1 MKKLLLSILLIIGGC
16 STNQVPEENINTIDY
31 DTSTPDEI
39 FDFYK
44 TLELS
49 EVTADVMYLDGIKEY
64 KISDPEKLKLFNST
78 LNEIDTG
85 YLYQRPEEALYI
97 IYQLKDKKGD
107 TYILESYIGEDTAY
121 YAVNEYNLTFKIENN
136 QELFDFVQNN
146 ADEVIDTGYVLNGK
160 EEWFGRDSLV
170 DGLVEEGLVKYAR
183 ADQLL
188 TGEYL
193 MRNEEFLSELVS
205 EYSFFSDYDKMVE
218 RISQELG
225 YDLKF
230 DLPYGP
236 VRYKDTE
243 YTYNPETNSYDSIT
257 TGGEYLV
264 DHFISIAE
272 ADGIVQCFRYKANS
286 ISNEQTLIQMY
297 RKDNKH
303 NMVKGLKRLS
313 LMLYHMDEVEIVELN
328 KNDLSSKV
336 VKEANSKYPKT
347 SSITL
352 EDFSVIEEYERRYV
366 SLDAQHIAAKLFNEV
381 MRYYYNLDT
390 QSVNYAFNENQ
401 KLISLI
407 FTYKNN
413 TKQSFIFSKETGL
426 LLSDNDLNKVIFEG
440 DPNQYIEQYMAQK
453 NMSVCSGIY
462 EEMMNSECYE
472 PIAWSIDSTI
482 KPEYRVTTTRYQIT
496 EEGELVLPIMLKKQ
510 GVFDSYEYLVVD
522 Y

>member
-1 MKKLLLSILLIIGGC
+1 MRKLLLSILLIVGGC
-16 STNQVPEENINTIDY
+16 TANQLPEENIKTIDY
-31 DTSTPDEI
+31 DTSTPNEI

-44 TLELS
+44 ALDLS
-49 EVTADVMYLDGIKEY
+49 EVTADVMYSDGIKEY
-64 KISDPEKLKLFNST
+64 KISDPEKLNILIST

-85 YLYQRPEEALYI
+85 YLYKRPEEALYI

-121 YAVNEYNLTFKIENN
+121 YAVNEYNLAFKIENN
-136 QELFDFVQNN
+136 QELFDFVQSN
-146 ADEVIDTGYVLNGK
+146 ADEVIDTGYVLNGM
-160 EEWFGRDSLV
+160 EEWFGRDSLI
-170 DGLVEEGLVKYAR
+170 DGLVEEGLVKYVR
-183 ADQLL
+183 ADQPL
-188 TGEYL
+188 TGEEL

-205 EYSFFSDYDKMVE
+205 EFSFYSTYAEMVE
-218 RISQELG
+218 TISMRLG
-225 YDLKF
+225 YGLKF

-236 VRYKDTE
+236 VRYKGTE
-243 YTYNPETNSYDSIT
+243 YTYNPETKSYDSIT
-257 TGGEYLV
+257 TGGEYLD
-264 DHFISIAE
+264 DHYFAIAE

-303 NMVKGLKRLS
+303 NVVRGLEHIS

-328 KNDLSSKV
+328 KNDLTSKI

-352 EDFSVIEEYERRYV
+352 EDFKVIEEYERRYL

-390 QSVNYAFNENQ
+390 QSVNYTFNENQ

-407 FTYKNN
+407 FTYTNN

-426 LLSDNDLNKVIFEG
+426 LLSDNDLNEVIFEG
-440 DPNQYIEQYMAQK
+440 DPNQYIEQYMAKK

-462 EEMMNSECYE
+462 EEMMDSECYE
-472 PIAWSIDSTI
+472 PMVWSIDSII

-496 EEGELVLPIMLKKQ
+496 KEGQLVLPIMLKKQ
-510 GVFDSYEYLVVD
+510 GVFDSYEYIAID